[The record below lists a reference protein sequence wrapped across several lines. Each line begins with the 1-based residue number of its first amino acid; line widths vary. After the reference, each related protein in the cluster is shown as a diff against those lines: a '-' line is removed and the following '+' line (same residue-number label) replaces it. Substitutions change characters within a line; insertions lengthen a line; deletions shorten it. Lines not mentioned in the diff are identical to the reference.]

1 MSRSPLRIGSDAGP
15 TKKAPARGLTIAAA
29 VLALLAT
36 LGLVPPP
43 AAADDGRAP
52 ATPRKVV
59 KGDPYRLVGA
69 KVAAQLKAAQS
80 INQHATGPKRKVLDY
95 KLARKYDKGHATVR
109 RQFAASWLWTGKSIK
124 NISKKERKIVRSYVN
139 KYFGSRRPS
148 PDLVEVGSDAYP
160 QCQGRSGH
168 ESFGNG
174 NWNIY
179 LSSCQTSAIMRSLR
193 YGGLAAGLIAT
204 KMGPGAP
211 IGVVTAFLME
221 ASAEWIDAVR
231 DLSSIDA
238 VYVMR
243 RLIGPSRARLQ
254 VLTLMPQ

>member
-1 MSRSPLRIGSDAGP
+1 VSRSPERVGSGAGP
-15 TKKAPARGLTIAAA
+15 ARKPPARGLTVAAA

-43 AAADDGRAP
+43 AAADDSRAP

-59 KGDPYRLVGA
+59 QGDPYKLVGA

-80 INQHATGPKRKVLDY
+80 INGHATGPKRKVLDY
-95 KLARKYDKGHATVR
+95 KLANRYDKGHTTVR
-109 RQFAASWLWTGKSIK
+109 RQFAASWLWSGRSIK
-124 NISKKERKIVRSYVN
+124 NISKKEREVVKSYVR
-139 KYFGSRRPS
+139 KYFGSRKPS
-148 PDLVEVGSDAYP
+148 PDLVKVGSDASP
-160 QCQGRSGH
+160 RCQGRSGW

-174 NWNIY
+174 NWNVS

-204 KMGPGAP
+204 KMGPSAP

-221 ASAEWIDAVR
+221 AGAEWIDLIR
-231 DLSSIDA
+231 DVSSVNA

-243 RLIGPSRARLQ
+243 RLIGPARARTQ